1 MPNSVELTKA
11 ELQELDQKGQ
21 LTTDKSNWTKVQ
33 FNPETLKVS
42 LSNQVVPPENQ
53 KSDSGG
59 QPADQ
64 RGNAAI
70 QYVGKGATKLSVQL
84 WFDVTAETG
93 EGKTDVQE
101 LTKKVVYFIT
111 PKNPDKDPKKLIPP
125 GVRFAWGT
133 FQFDGIME
141 SMEESLEYFSSDG
154 VPLRANVTIN
164 LSKQEIKWVIAKNT
178 SPTGGAASPGYGPLS
193 QARDGD
199 SLQMMAANSGKA
211 DLWQAIAQANNIENP
226 RLLRPGQLVDLSLVK
241 SD

>member
-1 MPNSVELTKA
+1 MSGSVLLTKA
-11 ELQELDQKGQ
+11 ELQELDEKGQ
-21 LTTDKSNWTKVQ
+21 LASDKSHLVKVQ

-53 KSDSGG
+53 KGESGG
-59 QPADQ
+59 QAVDQ

-93 EGKTDVQE
+93 EGEKDVQE

-111 PKNPDKDPKKLIPP
+111 PKSPDNDPKKLIPP

-141 SMEESLEYFSSDG
+141 SMEESLEYFSAEG
-154 VPLRANVTIN
+154 VPLRASVTIN
-164 LSKQEIKWVIAKNT
+164 LSKQEINWVIGKST
-178 SPTGGAASPGYGPLS
+178 SPMGGAASPGSSPLS

-199 SLQMMAANSGKA
+199 SLQMMAANSGKL

-226 RLLRPGQLVDLSLVK
+226 RLLWPGQRIDLNLVK